1 MPHLALRS
9 CLPRE
14 SRFQGPWARRPHPG
28 HRGEDALLPCR
39 LSLNLSMEDMELRW
53 YRSRPSP
60 AVYLHR
66 RGAQVS
72 REQMAES
79 RGRTTFLGDHLARG
93 EAVLGIHNATVYDNG
108 TYYCLFR
115 DGEPHSETTLALQV
129 AGLGLEP
136 RIHVTE
142 DLDKG
147 IRAECTSA
155 GWYPEPHVEWRDFRG
170 YAVPAVTRFSA
181 SATTGLLA
189 VLSRV
194 AVPDRSMGGLTC
206 SISSPLLHE
215 RKVAESH
222 LPGECSV
229 WLQARVCVALRDGTL
244 ELLSVALQWERGVS
258 WVLTAR
264 AEHRWGCRQPQG
276 RKVCPDIGFLFGS
289 FLVSGFTANWSR
301 KRVDVPAHSCSPQQE
316 RCECH
321 SCQHQRPPESTV
333 QLRVGPHG
341 SGQICL
347 PESTGTAAALRA
359 PRVPPGPSP
368 LIARGLCSSQSE
380 SPVDG
385 VLRSPL
391 PRLHLHFLHV
401 RPRLPALPF
410 ALSPPL
416 VSLTHCTCPCILGCV
431 QV

>member
-1 MPHLALRS
+1 
-9 CLPRE
+9 
-14 SRFQGPWARRPHPG
+14 
-28 HRGEDALLPCR
+28 
-39 LSLNLSMEDMELRW
+39 MELRW
-53 YRSRPSP
+53 YRSRPLP
-60 AVYLHR
+60 TMYLHR
-66 RGAQVS
+66 RRAQVS

-79 RGRTTFLGDHLARG
+79 RGRTTFLGNHLARG
-93 EAVLGIHNATVYDNG
+93 KAVLGIHNITVYDNG
-108 TYYCLFR
+108 TYPCLFR

-170 YAVPAVTRFSA
+170 HAVPAVTRFSA

-222 LPGECSV
+222 LP
-229 WLQARVCVALRDGTL
+229 
-244 ELLSVALQWERGVS
+244 
-258 WVLTAR
+258 
-264 AEHRWGCRQPQG
+264 
-276 RKVCPDIGFLFGS
+276 
-289 FLVSGFTANWSR
+289 ANWSR
-301 KRVDVPAHSCSPQQE
+301 KHVDVPAHSCSPQQE

-347 PESTGTAAALRA
+347 PESTSTAAALRA

-368 LIARGLCSSQSE
+368 LIARGLYSSQSE

-385 VLRSPL
+385 VLHSPL
-391 PRLHLHFLHV
+391 LGLHLHFLHV

-416 VSLTHCTCPCILGCV
+416 VSHTLHLPMHSWLCPGLTFPRPSSLASQAPRPPRGPTFLSRLVHKCLSPDDLV
-431 QV
+431 PSALP

>member
-1 MPHLALRS
+1 MVKPPSSFPSHKDGEAWGMMQEDSVEAWSLAAPRDCPPASGKCKTLLESPDFLEAGSGSPLAPDSAPPPSPGQAGTSEPSAQGHGKGRQWG
-9 CLPRE
+9 CLPAQLHHLPPRPAAPAGWGRE

-289 FLVSGFTANWSR
+289 FLVSG
-301 KRVDVPAHSCSPQQE
+301 
-316 RCECH
+316 
-321 SCQHQRPPESTV
+321 
-333 QLRVGPHG
+333 
-341 SGQICL
+341 
-347 PESTGTAAALRA
+347 
-359 PRVPPGPSP
+359 
-368 LIARGLCSSQSE
+368 
-380 SPVDG
+380 
-385 VLRSPL
+385 
-391 PRLHLHFLHV
+391 
-401 RPRLPALPF
+401 
-410 ALSPPL
+410 
-416 VSLTHCTCPCILGCV
+416 
-431 QV
+431 

>member
-1 MPHLALRS
+1 
-9 CLPRE
+9 
-14 SRFQGPWARRPHPG
+14 
-28 HRGEDALLPCR
+28 
-39 LSLNLSMEDMELRW
+39 MEDMELRW

-108 TYYCLFR
+108 TYPCLFR

-222 LPGECSV
+222 LPGLPKPQSLGGPDAGPERAAVPPAGWDLS
-229 WLQARVCVALRDGTL
+229 GT
-244 ELLSVALQWERGVS
+244 
-258 WVLTAR
+258 
-264 AEHRWGCRQPQG
+264 
-276 RKVCPDIGFLFGS
+276 CPSCPASLPFGMC
-289 FLVSGFTANWSR
+289 LIPL
-301 KRVDVPAHSCSPQQE
+301 PAGAVV
-316 RCECH
+316 
-321 SCQHQRPPESTV
+321 STV
-333 QLRVGPHG
+333 
-341 SGQICL
+341 
-347 PESTGTAAALRA
+347 T
-359 PRVPPGPSP
+359 PGATPDP
-368 LIARGLCSSQSE
+368 GATCTRQGL
-380 SPVDG
+380 
-385 VLRSPL
+385 
-391 PRLHLHFLHV
+391 
-401 RPRLPALPF
+401 
-410 ALSPPL
+410 
-416 VSLTHCTCPCILGCV
+416 LGCKDRASLQGGRGPGLPGLERQGGDV
-431 QV
+431 CAQVS